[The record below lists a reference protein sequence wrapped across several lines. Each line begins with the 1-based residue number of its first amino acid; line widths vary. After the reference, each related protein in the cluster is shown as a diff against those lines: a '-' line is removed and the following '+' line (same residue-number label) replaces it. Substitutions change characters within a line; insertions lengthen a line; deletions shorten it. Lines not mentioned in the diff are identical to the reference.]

1 LSIFRAKGQSTDL
14 LHAFSWHDNEQSIID
29 CRSMSPTRFSL
40 FIRSD
45 DDDDDDDDDL
55 GLLSLPII
63 LVLQKR

>member
-1 LSIFRAKGQSTDL
+1 LSIFGAKGQSTDL

-40 FIRSD
+40 FSRG
-45 DDDDDDDDDL
+45 DDDDDDDDL
-55 GLLSLPII
+55 GLLFLQII